1 MTDQSVNLSTLQRWM
16 QAVIQH
22 PGQVATGIEQP
33 PAQAALALD
42 PAALP
47 TVILPSSQQ
56 TSAQRLQIYADA
68 YLARLLEVL
77 THEYPAL
84 QHALGAELFA
94 GFALQ
99 YLQAHPSMSYTLGQL
114 GARFPEYLAK
124 TRPTRESSVPDWSDF
139 LIDCCRLERLY
150 AEVFDGPGPERSP
163 AHCHAL
169 PTDLTA
175 EQFLRQR
182 LQLVEWVQLI
192 ALQFPVQEY
201 ITAVRHDL
209 APEIPPP
216 AATWL
221 VVTRRDYRVR
231 RFAISH
237 AEFVVLSAF
246 QRGASVIEAL
256 EALSTTA
263 VVTHPTPN
271 DIQSWFQ
278 DWTSRG
284 FFRVVSSSDT

>member
-22 PGQVATGIEQP
+22 PGQVTVGIEQP
-33 PAQAALALD
+33 AAQAALALD
-42 PAALP
+42 AAALP
-47 TVILPSSQQ
+47 TVILPSSQL

-84 QHALGAELFA
+84 QHALGTELFA

-99 YLQAHPSMSYTLGQL
+99 YLQAHPSTSYTLGQL
-114 GARFPEYLAK
+114 GARFPDYLAT
-124 TRPTRESSVPDWSDF
+124 TRPTRESHDPDWSDF

-150 AEVFDGPGPERSP
+150 AEVFDGPGPERTP
-163 AHCHAL
+163 VHFHAL
-169 PTDLTA
+169 PSELTA
-175 EQFLRQR
+175 EQFFQQR
-182 LQLVEWVQLI
+182 FQLVEWVQLI
-192 ALQFPVQEY
+192 ALQFPVHEY
-201 ITAVRHDL
+201 ITAVRQAS
-209 APEIPPP
+209 APEIPQL

-221 VVTRRDYRVR
+221 VVTRGDYRVR
-231 RFAISH
+231 RFAIPH

-246 QRGASVIEAL
+246 QHGATVIEAL

-263 VVTHPTPN
+263 VVTHPTPD
-271 DIQSWFQ
+271 DIQSWFR

-284 FFRVVSSSDT
+284 FFRVVSSSET